1 MRLTDVARRPGAW
14 LALLAAAVAAAFLAA
29 LMAGALPLAPAEV
42 FAVLTG
48 RSESPTHEAV
58 VLRVRL
64 PRALLAGL
72 VGASLGASGG
82 AFQGLLRNPL
92 ADPYVL
98 GVSGGAALGA
108 VAVLAA
114 GLSSPLAVPAAA
126 FLGSL
131 AALAAVYAVARAH
144 QASPS
149 TLLLSGVMV
158 GSFASALL
166 LFLLWTA
173 PADPVRSAL
182 FWLAGDLSGAD
193 PGLLPMGAA
202 WAGAAFLV
210 LWSRSGAL
218 DLLAQGEET
227 AADLGLHVGRARLA
241 LFAAGGAL
249 TAAAVAQAGL
259 VGFVGLV
266 VPHAARLLWGPAHR
280 RLLPASALLGA
291 AFLLACDALARS
303 VLAPAEVPVG
313 VVTALVG
320 APFFLHLLRRRGGA
334 P

>member
-1 MRLTDVARRPGAW
+1 MRRATWWGL
-14 LALLAAAVAAAFLAA
+14 LALLLLGAFLASVT
-29 LMAGALPLAPAEV
+29 AGALRIPLGDVLSILAGAPAP
-42 FAVLTG
+42 AV
-48 RSESPTHEAV
+48 HEAV

-64 PRALLAGL
+64 PRALLAAL
-72 VGASLGASGG
+72 VGGSLAAAGG
-82 AFQGLLRNPL
+82 AFQGVLRNPL

-98 GVSGGAALGA
+98 GVSGGAALAA
-108 VAVLAA
+108 VAALTL
-114 GLSSPLAVPAAA
+114 GLTASLAVPAAA
-126 FLGSL
+126 FVGAL

-144 QASPS
+144 RADPT

-166 LFLLWTA
+166 LFLLWTS
-173 PADPVRSAL
+173 PADPARTAL
-182 FWLAGDLSGAD
+182 FWLAGDLSAAD
-193 PGLLPMGAA
+193 PRLLAAAGA
-202 WAGAAFLV
+202 WAGASFLA
-210 LWSRSGAL
+210 LWWQSPSL
-218 DLLAQGEET
+218 DLLTQGEDA
-227 AADLGLHVGRARLA
+227 AADLGLKVGRARLS
-241 LFAAGGAL
+241 LLGAAGAL

-291 AFLLACDALARS
+291 AFLLASDALART

-320 APFFLHLLRRRGGA
+320 APFFLYLLRRRGGA